1 MHSIKSKTKKLSK
14 SKSKR
19 LSKSKTKRLSKSK
32 TKRLI
37 FPRGKSIFSKKKLS
51 KTIKRR
57 MTVKKCNNLL
67 KDKIKINM
75 IELKQGKY
83 KSRGQA
89 IAVSYSQIK
98 KENPKCKKYFDKK

>member
-1 MHSIKSKTKKLSK
+1 MHSIKSKT
-14 SKSKR
+14 KR

-32 TKRLI
+32 SKILSKSKTKR
-37 FPRGKSIFSKKKLS
+37 LS

>member
-1 MHSIKSKTKKLSK
+1 M
-14 SKSKR
+14 KR
-19 LSKSKTKRLSKSK
+19 LSKTKRLSKSK
-32 TKRLI
+32 
-37 FPRGKSIFSKKKLS
+37 S
-51 KTIKRR
+51 IKRR

-67 KDKIKINM
+67 KNKIKINM